1 MLGQYFSKLLQINFS
16 LKTNI
21 LANFIGNAVM
31 TAASIIFVPIYL
43 RYIGVES
50 YGLFGFFASFQA
62 VLVVMDLGLN
72 FTLTRELALR
82 DGIEEKAQESRNL
95 VRTLE
100 IIYWGI
106 ALSLGVLSILLVP
119 ILTDWVNPTYL
130 SSETVKS
137 SLNILCIALI
147 LQFPITFYIGGLM
160 GLQKQFLSSIIN
172 IFFAFF
178 RYVGAWGVLIFIS
191 SKPQAFFIWQVISSG
206 FQVLTLWICLWLILP
221 RGREKTRFQKN
232 LLVDIWELI
241 TGIGKI
247 WILSVLLM
255 QIDKIILAKILSL
268 EHFGY
273 YTIASLVATSLYRI
287 IYPIFQA
294 YFPMLSQLA
303 GQSQEELIAK
313 TYHQGCQVMSVIILP
328 IAAMFIF
335 FPKEIVFLWQQNAEI
350 ANQTSLLISLLTIG
364 FAINSFIFIPQALQM
379 ANNWTKLYFYFLLFA
394 FILAIPSMIFLSLRF
409 GEIGVA
415 IVFIIIFASFILF
428 LIPLMHRK
436 LLPKE
441 KWKWY
446 SEDVGLPTFA
456 AISVGAL
463 SRYIF
468 VSETSQIIMIFQLG
482 FLFTAI
488 FLATCLITPYTRNW
502 VASRLFSLNLISKD
516 LQ

>member
-43 RYIGVES
+43 RYIGIES

-106 ALSLGVLSILLVP
+106 ALSLGLLSILLVP
-119 ILTDWVNPTYL
+119 ILTDWVNPAHL
-130 SSETVKS
+130 SPQTVKS
-137 SLNILCIALI
+137 SLIILCIALV

-160 GLQKQFLSSIIN
+160 GLQKQFLSSVIT
-172 IFFAFF
+172 IFFSFF
-178 RYVGAWGVLIFIS
+178 RYVGAWGVLSFVS
-191 SKPQAFFIWQVISSG
+191 SEPQAFFIWQVVSSG
-206 FQVLTLWICLWLILP
+206 FQVLTLGLCLWLILP
-221 RGREKTRFQKN
+221 KGTEKTRFQKN
-232 LLVDIWELI
+232 LVVDIWESI
-241 TGIGKI
+241 TGIGEI

-255 QIDKIILAKILSL
+255 QIDKIILAKILTL

-294 YFPMLSQLA
+294 YFPKISQLA
-303 GQSQEELIAK
+303 GWSDEQLMAK
-313 TYHQGCQVMSVIILP
+313 TYHQGCQVMAVIILP

-364 FAINSFIFIPQALQM
+364 FALNSFIFIPQALQM

-394 FILAIPSMIFLSLRF
+394 FILAIPLMIILSLKF

-415 IVFIIIFASFILF
+415 IVFIIVFTSFILF

-436 LLPKE
+436 LLPNE

-446 SEDVGLPTFA
+446 RDDVGLPILG
-456 AISVGAL
+456 AISAGIL
-463 SRYIF
+463 GRFIF
-468 VSETSQIIMIFQLG
+468 VGETSQIVMILQLG
-482 FLFTAI
+482 ILFTAI
-488 FLATCLITPYTRNW
+488 FLATCFITPYTRNW
-502 VASRLFSLNLISKD
+502 VTSRLFS
-516 LQ
+516 